1 MAEDKAQEK
10 TEQPTA
16 KRRAEARE
24 KGQVPRSRELSTMAV
39 LLSAGGAM
47 IIFGNSILNG
57 IMGMM
62 QGTFQLQ
69 REDLV
74 NPGTLPKML
83 ISAIYQAMLALAPL
97 LLLILLVALIS
108 PLVLSGWSFS
118 TKALA
123 FKWEKL
129 NPVKGLG
136 KVFSV
141 RGLMELLKALAKFLL
156 VLMIAMLLL
165 WGDVDDILLLGTK
178 SVMPALADSGHL
190 LLWSFLAL
198 SSAMILIAAIDVP
211 FQLWDYTKQLRMTR
225 QEIKD
230 EFKETDG
237 NPEMKRR
244 VREVQQEM
252 AQRRMMEEVP
262 RADVVVTN
270 PTHYAVALSYD
281 QSGSAAPVVVAKGK
295 GLIAAHIRNIATQ
308 HQIPVVTAPPL
319 TRALF
324 HTTELQREIPAG
336 LFMAVAQVLAYTYQ
350 LRRRGAGAAT
360 SDINIG
366 ELPIPDDMRYD

>member
-1 MAEDKAQEK
+1 M
-10 TEQPTA
+10 
-16 KRRAEARE
+16 
-24 KGQVPRSRELSTMAV
+24 
-39 LLSAGGAM
+39 
-47 IIFGNSILNG
+47 
-57 IMGMM
+57 
-62 QGTFQLQ
+62 
-69 REDLV
+69 
-74 NPGTLPKML
+74 
-83 ISAIYQAMLALAPL
+83 
-97 LLLILLVALIS
+97 
-108 PLVLSGWSFS
+108 
-118 TKALA
+118 
-123 FKWEKL
+123 
-129 NPVKGLG
+129 G

-141 RGLMELLKALAKFLL
+141 RGLMELLKALAKFSL
-156 VLMIAMLLL
+156 VLVIALLLL
-165 WGDVDDILLLGTK
+165 WNDVDDILLLGTK
-178 SVMPALADSGHL
+178 SVMPALADSGHI

-244 VREVQQEM
+244 IKEVQQEM

-262 RADVVVTN
+262 KADVVVTN

-281 QSGSAAPVVVAKGK
+281 QSGMAAPVVVAKGK
-295 GLIAAHIRNIATQ
+295 DLIATHIRSIATQ
-308 HQIPVVTAPPL
+308 HQIPIVTAPPL

-350 LRRRGAGAAT
+350 LRRRGAQAAT
-360 SDINIG
+360 EDLNIG